1 MSYIDLIILAIGLCF
16 DTFAVS
22 ITGGI
27 SLINLSLKQKLKI
40 ISVFGIFQSSFL
52 FAGWLIGSSFARAI
66 TQWDH
71 WLAFF
76 ILLYLGIKMILE
88 SIKEEDCNCEQG
100 FSSNTKVDLLNT
112 KKLCVLAVATSID
125 AVAVGVS
132 LAFIFLP
139 IVKIGFVT
147 LSTAIITALASYIGV
162 KWGQKLGCAIGKKA
176 ELFGGFI
183 LILIGIKILIEH
195 LFFA

>member
-1 MSYIDLIILAIGLCF
+1 MLHINELVNPDDRKNFIIKYIGESEEIDFATAQQSKF
-16 DTFAVS
+16 DSKNPEFLVRFRS
-22 ITGGI
+22 DD
-27 SLINLSLKQKLKI
+27 KQVIEKAKD
-40 ISVFGIFQSSFL
+40 SFIQ
-52 FAGWLIGSSFARAI
+52 AYNN
-66 TQWDH
+66 
-71 WLAFF
+71 F
-76 ILLYLGIKMILE
+76 IQE

-100 FSSNTKVDLLNT
+100 FSNNTKVDLLNT

-132 LAFIFLP
+132 LAVIFLP